1 MGIAGGTT
9 RQTGVTPADE
19 RRDDELVV
27 LVVRAAKA
35 IVDRFR
41 IEGPGEASSPMT
53 VVHGLAA
60 RYLVGRDDV
69 TTVELAAY
77 LGITKQSTSEVVGL
91 LEHSGIVRRVAHPS
105 DRRSRVLLL
114 TDEGAAKLEQGQR
127 RWTEVEDEW
136 ANLVGRDAL
145 DIVREALKAY
155 LDADE
160 PARADRTPI
169 DCRAHPQHC

>member
-1 MGIAGGTT
+1 VGIPSGTT
-9 RQTGVTPADE
+9 QQARATTADE

-41 IEGPGEASSPMT
+41 VEKSGDASSPMT

-60 RYLVGRDDV
+60 RYLVGRDNV
-69 TTVELAAY
+69 TMGELAGY
-77 LGITKQSTSEVVGL
+77 LGITKQSTSEVVDL
-91 LEHSGIVRRVAHPS
+91 LEHSGIVRRVPHPS

-114 TDEGAAKLEQGQR
+114 TDAGAAKLEQGQR
-127 RWTEVEDEW
+127 RWTEIEDEW
-136 ANLVGRDAL
+136 ANLVGPDAL
-145 DIVREALKAY
+145 NTVREALKAY

-160 PARADRTPI
+160 PARAGRKPSDLSR
-169 DCRAHPQHC
+169 C

>member
-1 MGIAGGTT
+1 VGISSGTT
-9 RQTGVTPADE
+9 QPTRATTADE
-19 RRDDELVV
+19 RLDDELVV

-41 IEGPGEASSPMT
+41 VEGPGEASSPMT

-69 TTVELAAY
+69 TTVELAGC
-77 LGITKQSTSEVVGL
+77 LGITKQSTSEVVAL
-91 LEHSGIVRRVAHPS
+91 LEHSGIVRRVPHPS

-114 TDEGAAKLEQGQR
+114 TDEGAAKLEQGKR

-136 ANLVGRDAL
+136 ARLVGRDAL

-160 PARADRTPI
+160 PARADRTPT
-169 DCRAHPQHC
+169 DCRANP